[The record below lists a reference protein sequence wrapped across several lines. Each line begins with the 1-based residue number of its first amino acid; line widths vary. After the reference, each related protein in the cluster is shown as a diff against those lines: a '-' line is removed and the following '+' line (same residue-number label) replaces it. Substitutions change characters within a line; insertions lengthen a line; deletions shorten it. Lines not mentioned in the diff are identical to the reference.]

1 MKPPL
6 IDFIYQHWEEWKEE
20 FISHGWMW
28 NDDFIDEDNFQIIE
42 IEECDKFGNPII
54 ALATIYL

>member
-1 MKPPL
+1 
-6 IDFIYQHWEEWKEE
+6 
-20 FISHGWMW
+20 MW

-42 IEECDKFGNPII
+42 IEDWDKYGNPIV